1 MLKKHIKI
9 TVLLKADT
17 DEVNK
22 EQELVEEIIEE
33 EVCASVK
40 KERILEET

>member
-1 MLKKHIKI
+1 MLKKYIKI
-9 TVLLKADT
+9 TAFLKADT

-33 EVCASVK
+33 VCAIVK
-40 KERILEET
+40 KERILEER